1 MQPFKI
7 YLPSSFA
14 KFASIHNTSLS
25 DSIMKIKYVT
35 NSKTSQLFS
44 ECNNIILLDNDVHF
58 SFNLMGIFNI
68 HTYAVLP
75 NKVIVR
81 DIREFYY
88 QGVRT

>member
-14 KFASIHNTSLS
+14 KFASMHNTSSS

-44 ECNNIILLDNDVHF
+44 ECNNILLLDDDVQF
-58 SFNLMGIFNI
+58 CFNLMGIFNI
-68 HTYAVLP
+68 HTYAIFP
-75 NKVIVR
+75 NKVIVC
-81 DIREFYY
+81 D
-88 QGVRT
+88 VK